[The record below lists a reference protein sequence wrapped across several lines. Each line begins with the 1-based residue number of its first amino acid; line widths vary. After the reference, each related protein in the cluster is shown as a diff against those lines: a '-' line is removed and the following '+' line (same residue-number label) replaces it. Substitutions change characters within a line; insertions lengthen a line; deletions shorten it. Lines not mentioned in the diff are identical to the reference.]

1 MNTSIE
7 SIYILIKKHCINNYN
22 KSYENIFTVE
32 YINELFTKYNNNSDS
47 QKLAYCLKTLN
58 NIGIDYIININDID
72 NIKSLDNIKSKTII
86 NRNDDTFK
94 REVKA
99 RFNKCIICDDDNTNC
114 CLECCE
120 VAHIWDFAKCDNEN
134 DKYNSYNGLLM
145 CANMHKL
152 FDKDLIK
159 LNYKDDKDDKDDNDN
174 NALSVF
180 ISIDTSM
187 INYPIY
193 KYNNKKIIL
202 CKQNLQYLIKRYE
215 VK

>member
-1 MNTSIE
+1 
-7 SIYILIKKHCINNYN
+7 
-22 KSYENIFTVE
+22 
-32 YINELFTKYNNNSDS
+32 
-47 QKLAYCLKTLN
+47 
-58 NIGIDYIININDID
+58 
-72 NIKSLDNIKSKTII
+72 
-86 NRNDDTFK
+86 
-94 REVKA
+94 
-99 RFNKCIICDDDNTNC
+99 
-114 CLECCE
+114 
-120 VAHIWDFAKCDNEN
+120 
-134 DKYNSYNGLLM
+134 M

-159 LNYKDDKDDKDDNDN
+159 LNYKDNKDDKDDNDN

>member
-1 MNTSIE
+1 MNISIGN
-7 SIYILIKKHCINNYN
+7 IYTLIKNHCINNTH
-22 KSYENIFTVE
+22 KSYEDIFTFE
-32 YINELFTKYNNNSDS
+32 YINELFTKYNNRGES
-47 QKLAYCLKTLN
+47 QKIAYCLKTLN
-58 NIGIDYIININDID
+58 NIDIDYIINFDDINPLN
-72 NIKSLDNIKSKTII
+72 NINGKMTIKRK
-86 NRNDDTFK
+86 DEKFK
-94 REVKA
+94 REVKE
-99 RFNKCIICDDDNTNC
+99 RFKKCIICDDDDDNNYNC

-120 VAHIWDFAKCDNEN
+120 VAHIFDFSKCDNEN

-159 LNYKDDKDDKDDNDN
+159 LNYKDNKDNKDG
-174 NALSVF
+174 ALSVF

-202 CKQNLQYLIKRYE
+202 CKQTLQYLIKRYE

>member
-58 NIGIDYIININDID
+58 NIGKDYIININDID

-99 RFNKCIICDDDNTNC
+99 RFNKCIICDDDNANC

-159 LNYKDDKDDKDDNDN
+159 LNYKDNKDNKDG
-174 NALSVF
+174 ALFVF

>member
-1 MNTSIE
+1 
-7 SIYILIKKHCINNYN
+7 
-22 KSYENIFTVE
+22 
-32 YINELFTKYNNNSDS
+32 
-47 QKLAYCLKTLN
+47 
-58 NIGIDYIININDID
+58 
-72 NIKSLDNIKSKTII
+72 
-86 NRNDDTFK
+86 
-94 REVKA
+94 
-99 RFNKCIICDDDNTNC
+99 
-114 CLECCE
+114 
-120 VAHIWDFAKCDNEN
+120 
-134 DKYNSYNGLLM
+134 M

-159 LNYKDDKDDKDDNDN
+159 LNYKDNKDD

>member
-32 YINELFTKYNNNSDS
+32 YINELFTKYNNHSDA
-47 QKLAYCLKTLN
+47 QKIAYCLKTLN
-58 NIGIDYIININDID
+58 NIGIDYSININP
-72 NIKSLDNIKSKTII
+72 LDNIKSKTII

-94 REVKA
+94 SEVKA
-99 RFNKCIICDDDNTNC
+99 LFNKCIICDDDNTNC

-145 CANMHKL
+145 CANMHTL

-159 LNYKDDKDDKDDNDN
+159 LNCKDDKDDKDG
-174 NALSVF
+174 ALSVF